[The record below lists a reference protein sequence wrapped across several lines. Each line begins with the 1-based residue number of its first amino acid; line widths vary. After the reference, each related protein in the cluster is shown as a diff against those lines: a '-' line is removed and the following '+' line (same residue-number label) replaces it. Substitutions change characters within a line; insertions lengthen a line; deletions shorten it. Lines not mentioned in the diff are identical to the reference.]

1 MGKIISLTE
10 YRKKRCLEALMEQ
23 IGMPDYCDECGG
35 DIEALIL
42 TGQATDAAANTMQLT
57 AAPFPFQGSHS
68 AATTQAPRMR
78 KK

>member
-35 DIEALIL
+35 DIESLIL
-42 TGQATDAAANTMQLT
+42 TGQATNAPISAMQLA
-57 AAPFPFQGSHS
+57 AAPFPFAETQTPATRQASH
-68 AATTQAPRMR
+68 MR

>member
-42 TGQATDAAANTMQLT
+42 TGQAPHIPPSTTQLGP
-57 AAPFPFQGSHS
+57 AIFPFAEAQTP
-68 AATTQAPRMR
+68 ATRQAPRMR